1 MSRNQW
7 ESEKCVKSLD
17 RFRGKL
23 STPPPLGCLVHGVFF
38 ALLEINEKCQKFF
51 LFFYR
56 KSRSHAAL
64 LLLFIIICLRCREK
78 KMTKFSN
85 WTETKF
91 MTQFIQIF
99 WQDSFRFVSGKFLP
113 VWLVH
118 LFVTGLNFFFVDY
131 LDTIYHTWG
140 VINGS
145 FFFRFFQKKIVFQF
159 EINEYGYVIY
169 EWENRMFL

>member
-85 WTETKF
+85 WTEKNSWHNSFKF
-91 MTQFIQIF
+91 FLTRFF
-99 WQDSFRFVSGKFLP
+99 SFRFGEISPRLVSSFVCNWTELFFC
-113 VWLVH
+113 WLSWYDLSH
-118 LFVTGLNFFFVDY
+118 LRCD
-131 LDTIYHTWG
+131 
-140 VINGS
+140 
-145 FFFRFFQKKIVFQF
+145 
-159 EINEYGYVIY
+159 
-169 EWENRMFL
+169 